1 MRQTSACSLFAVQ
14 TSTFKCVVS
23 SFTASACVCCL
34 LRACTADA
42 LDKCLSVLKPG
53 GHYSHIQ
60 NLGTDP
66 DVMQW
71 LRQQHEAGKGPGVS
85 HIFVTPNAGQLGEV
99 LQMMAAGKVKLEVAK
114 VRTSAA
120 V

>member
-1 MRQTSACSLFAVQ
+1 
-14 TSTFKCVVS
+14 
-23 SFTASACVCCL
+23 L

-42 LDKCLSVLKPG
+42 LDKCLSVLKPS

-66 DVMQW
+66 DVMQR
-71 LRQQHEAGKGPGVS
+71 LKQQHEAGQGPGVS

-99 LQMMAAGKVKLEVAK
+99 LQMMAADAGQLGEVLQMMAADAGQLGEVLQMMAAGKVKLEVAK
-114 VRTSAA
+114 VRVAEVA
-120 V
+120 